1 MFVKNAS
8 AAELGTSRASM
19 NHTGKSN
26 TAKGVKTH
34 TMSTRIFTQER
45 LKLIYVH
52 HSWRCVECPKLI
64 VSAMIILLLSTYIIY
79 VKYFDKRKLAAE

>member
-1 MFVKNAS
+1 MFVKNAT

-34 TMSTRIFTQER
+34 NEYKDFQSRE
-45 LKLIYVH
+45 
-52 HSWRCVECPKLI
+52 VE
-64 VSAMIILLLSTYIIY
+64 AHM
-79 VKYFDKRKLAAE
+79 